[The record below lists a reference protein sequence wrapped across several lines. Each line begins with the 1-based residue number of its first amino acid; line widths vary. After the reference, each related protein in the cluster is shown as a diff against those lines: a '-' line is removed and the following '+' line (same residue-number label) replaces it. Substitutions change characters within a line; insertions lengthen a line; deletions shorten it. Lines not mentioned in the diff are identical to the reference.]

1 MNKGL
6 LFLFATFFLSVN
18 VLAQDKSFKE
28 LYAESFSYLEVENY
42 SKALPILL
50 EMFEM
55 DKKNANT
62 AFTIGNCY
70 MNTQNEKPRAIPYF
84 EAAKEKLTVEY
95 RVGEF
100 KEKNSPL
107 EVIRFLGQAYHV
119 NYEFEKALEEYKTY
133 RSILNK
139 KNSEY
144 WEAVT
149 HDIRMSRNAIEF
161 VSKPVNVLIESAG
174 VLNTSYSE
182 YRPKVNAEETFLYFT
197 TRRKGESDLV
207 DDEGKYFEDIYYS
220 VKSKGEWTEPVR
232 MSDSINTDSHDACLY
247 ISPDGQMMYVYQFE
261 GGADAGGSIYES
273 RLIGRE
279 WTKPEKLMADIN
291 SRFWETDASLNTSGN
306 IIFFTS
312 DRPGGTG
319 EDNRDI
325 WMMKKLPTGAWAK
338 IQPLPTT
345 VNTPY
350 DEESPYLHPDGKTLY
365 FSSKGHN
372 SMGGYD
378 VFKTELLDDGSWSE
392 VTNLGYPV
400 NTTGDDV
407 FYFPSVDGK
416 RAYFSSFRDGG
427 KGGQDIYK
435 LTYEPGDSLDQRDS
449 PALAIYK
456 GVSKYAEGNVIKDL
470 VIRIM
475 DVNTGEKFGEYRPN
489 EETGMFL
496 FVLEA
501 GKTYE
506 INYETNSNIVTEVIR
521 VDENGVVTIIKE
533 VTEVD
538 GVLVVRDLSV
548 DAILDL
554 AVTNVTN
561 TDVTNTDVTNTDV
574 TNTDATNTDAT
585 NTDATNTDATNTD
598 VTNTDATNTDATNTD
613 VTNTDATNTDATN
626 IDATNTDATNIDAT
640 NIDVTNTDAT
650 NIDATNTDATNI
662 DATNIDATNTDATN
676 TDVTNTDVTNI
687 DATNT
692 DVTNTDA
699 SVLTQTE
706 VNNTLNTGD
715 VLAINSVMFVYDQ
728 VKLIEESQPELNKIV
743 SYMNE
748 YKDAKLVINGHTD
761 SRGEAA
767 YNYWLSSARANK
779 IRNYLR
785 KAGIN
790 YSRMETHGYGESKPI
805 ADNQNSDGADNPS
818 GRQKNRR
825 VEFIVNK

>member
-6 LFLFATFFLSVN
+6 LFFATFFLSVN

-42 SKALPILL
+42 RKALPVLL

-95 RVGEF
+95 IVGDF
-100 KEKNSPL
+100 KEKGAPL

-149 HDIRMSRNAIEF
+149 HDIRMSRNATDFI
-161 VSKPVNVLIESAG
+161 SKPVNVLIESAG
-174 VLNTSYSE
+174 ILNTNYSE

-197 TRRKGESDLV
+197 TRRKGGSELL
-207 DDEGKYFEDIYYS
+207 DDEGRYFEDIYYS
-220 VKSKGEWTEPVR
+220 VKENGEWTEPVR
-232 MSDSINTDSHDACLY
+232 MSDSVNTDSHDACLY
-247 ISPDGQMMYVYQFE
+247 VSPDGQMMYVYQFE

-273 RLIGRE
+273 KLIGSE
-279 WTKPEKLMADIN
+279 WTKPEKLIADIN
-291 SRFWETDASLNTSGN
+291 SRYWETDASLNTSGN

-345 VNTPY
+345 INTPY

-427 KGGQDIYK
+427 KGEQDIYI
-435 LTYEPGDSLDQRDS
+435 LTYEKADSRGLS
-449 PALAIYK
+449 IYK
-456 GVSKYAEGNVIKDL
+456 GVSKDEEGNVIKDL
-470 VIRIM
+470 VIKIV
-475 DVNTGEKFGEYRPN
+475 DVNTGEKLGEYRPN
-489 EETGMFL
+489 KETGKFL

-501 GKTYE
+501 GKAHEIKYE
-506 INYETNSNIVTEVIR
+506 ANNNIVTEV
-521 VDENGVVTIIKE
+521 VHGEEDGVIIVVKE
-533 VTEVD
+533 VTEED
-538 GVLVVRDLSV
+538 GVLVIRNFGKDTIPDVAIVV
-548 DAILDL
+548 DT
-554 AVTNVTN
+554 VM
-561 TDVTNTDVTNTDV
+561 
-574 TNTDATNTDAT
+574 
-585 NTDATNTDATNTD
+585 
-598 VTNTDATNTDATNTD
+598 
-613 VTNTDATNTDATN
+613 
-626 IDATNTDATNIDAT
+626 
-640 NIDVTNTDAT
+640 
-650 NIDATNTDATNI
+650 
-662 DATNIDATNTDATN
+662 
-676 TDVTNTDVTNI
+676 
-687 DATNT
+687 
-692 DVTNTDA
+692 
-699 SVLTQTE
+699 TQTE
-706 VNNTLNTGD
+706 VNTTLNSGD
-715 VLAINSVMFVYDQ
+715 MLAINSIMFVYGQ
-728 VKLIEESQPELNKIV
+728 VKLLEESQPELDKIV
-743 SYMNE
+743 NYMKE

-761 SRGEAA
+761 SKGKAA
-767 YNYWLSSARANK
+767 YNRRLSAARAHK
-779 IRNYLR
+779 IRSYLR
-785 KAGIN
+785 NEGIKN
-790 YSRMETHGYGESKPI
+790 SRMETHGYGESEPI
-805 ADNQNSDGADNPS
+805 ADNQNADGSDNPS

-825 VEFIVNK
+825 VEFTVKK

>member
-6 LFLFATFFLSVN
+6 LFVFATFFLCVN
-18 VLAQDKSFKE
+18 ILAQDKSFKE

-50 EMFEM
+50 EMYEM

-119 NYEFEKALEEYKTY
+119 NYEFDKALEEFKTY
-133 RSILNK
+133 RDILNK
-139 KNSEY
+139 NNTEY

-149 HDIRMSRNAIEF
+149 HDIRMSRTAIEF
-161 VSKPVNVLIESAG
+161 MKKPVNVSLESAE
-174 VLNTSYSE
+174 VLNTKYSE

-207 DDEGKYFEDIYYS
+207 DDEGKYFEDIYFS
-220 VKSKGEWTEPVR
+220 VKENGEWTEPVR

-247 ISPDGQMMYVYQFE
+247 VSPDGQMMYVYQFE

-279 WTKPEKLMADIN
+279 WTKPEKLIADIN
-291 SRFWETDASLNTSGN
+291 SKYWETDASLNTSGN

-312 DRPGGTG
+312 DRPGGAG

-325 WMMKKLPTGAWAK
+325 WMMKKLPTGAWAR
-338 IQPLPTT
+338 IQPLPPS
-345 VNTPY
+345 VNTIY

-378 VFKTELLDDGSWSE
+378 VFKTELLEDGSWSE

-427 KGGQDIYK
+427 KGEQDIYI
-435 LTYEPGDSLDQRDS
+435 LTYEPGTPVQGNA

-456 GVSKYAEGNVIKDL
+456 GVSKYEDGSVIKDL
-470 VIRIM
+470 LIRIV
-475 DVNTGEKFGEYRPN
+475 DVNTGEKFGEYRSN
-489 EETGMFL
+489 VESGKFL

-506 INYETNSNIVTEVIR
+506 INYESNDNIVTEVIR
-521 VDENGVVTIIKE
+521 VDENGVATKIKE
-533 VTEVD
+533 VTEID
-538 GVLVVRDLSV
+538 GVLVVRDLAE

-554 AVTNVTN
+554 ANTDVTETDATN
-561 TDVTNTDVTNTDV
+561 TDITETDVTNTDVTETDV
-574 TNTDATNTDAT
+574 TNTDVTETDVTNTDVTETDVT
-585 NTDATNTDATNTD
+585 NTDVTETDATNTD
-598 VTNTDATNTDATNTD
+598 VTETDA
-613 VTNTDATNTDATN
+613 
-626 IDATNTDATNIDAT
+626 
-640 NIDVTNTDAT
+640 
-650 NIDATNTDATNI
+650 
-662 DATNIDATNTDATN
+662 
-676 TDVTNTDVTNI
+676 
-687 DATNT
+687 
-692 DVTNTDA
+692 
-699 SVLTQTE
+699 VLTQTE

-715 VLAINSVMFVYDQ
+715 VLSINSVMFVYDQ

-743 SYMNE
+743 RYMNE
-748 YKDAKLVINGHTD
+748 YKDAKLLINGHTD
-761 SRGEAA
+761 SRGEAS

-785 KAGIN
+785 KAGVS

-805 ADNQNSDGADNPS
+805 ADNQNSDGSDNPS

-825 VEFIVNK
+825 VEFIVKK

>member
-1 MNKGL
+1 MNKL
-6 LFLFATFFLSVN
+6 VLFLLATFSLFVN
-18 VLAQDKSFKE
+18 VVAQNKSFKE
-28 LYAESFSYLEVENY
+28 LYAESFSYLELGNY
-42 SKALPILL
+42 REALPILL
-50 EMFEM
+50 EMYEM

-84 EAAKEKLTVEY
+84 EAAKERLTVEY
-95 RVGEF
+95 IVGDF
-100 KEKNSPL
+100 KEKDAPV

-119 NYEFEKALEEYKTY
+119 NYEFDKALEEYKTY
-133 RSILNK
+133 RDILNK
-139 KNSEY
+139 NNTEY
-144 WEAVT
+144 WDAIT
-149 HDIRMSRNAIEF
+149 HEIRMSRNAKDFI
-161 VSKPVNVLIESAG
+161 SKPVNVLIESADI
-174 VLNTSYSE
+174 LNTEYSE

-197 TRRKGESDLV
+197 SRRKGESDLL
-207 DDEGKYFEDIYYS
+207 DESGKYFEDIYYS
-220 VKSKGEWTEPVR
+220 VKQKGEWTKPVR

-247 ISPDGQMMYVYQFE
+247 LSPDGQMMYVYQFE

-279 WTKPEKLMADIN
+279 WTKPEKLIADIN
-291 SRFWETDASLNTSGN
+291 SRYWETDASLNTSGN
-306 IIFFTS
+306 TIFFTS
-312 DRPGGTG
+312 DRPGGNG

-338 IQPLPTT
+338 IQPLPASI
-345 VNTPY
+345 NTPF

-378 VFKTELLDDGSWSE
+378 VFSTELLEDGTWCE

-416 RAYFSSFRDGG
+416 RAYFSSYRE
-427 KGGQDIYK
+427 GGQGEQDMYM
-435 LTYEPGDSLDQRDS
+435 LTYDPGAPVQGNA

-456 GVSKYAEGNVIKDL
+456 GVSKYQDGSVIKDL
-470 VIRIM
+470 LIRIV
-475 DVNTGEKFGEYRPN
+475 DVNTGETHGEYRSN
-489 EETGMFL
+489 EETGRFL

-506 INYETNSNIVTEVIR
+506 INYESNDDVVIEVIR
-521 VDENGVVTIIKE
+521 VDENGVVTKIKE
-533 VTEVD
+533 VTEID
-538 GVLVVRDLSV
+538 GVLVVRDV
-548 DAILDL
+548 TEEDILDL
-554 AVTNVTN
+554 SAL
-561 TDVTNTDVTNTDV
+561 DVTESNVAETNSTTVDVAESN
-574 TNTDATNTDAT
+574 
-585 NTDATNTDATNTD
+585 ATNTD
-598 VTNTDATNTDATNTD
+598 VTETNSTTADIAETNATTTDAPAE
-613 VTNTDATNTDATN
+613 
-626 IDATNTDATNIDAT
+626 
-640 NIDVTNTDAT
+640 
-650 NIDATNTDATNI
+650 
-662 DATNIDATNTDATN
+662 
-676 TDVTNTDVTNI
+676 
-687 DATNT
+687 
-692 DVTNTDA
+692 
-699 SVLTQTE
+699 SHEVLTQTE
-706 VNNTLNTGD
+706 VNNTLNTGGS
-715 VLAINSVMFVYDQ
+715 LAINSVMFVYDQ
-728 VKLIEESQPELNKIV
+728 VKLVQESQSELNKIV

-761 SRGEAA
+761 SRGEAS

-785 KAGIN
+785 KAGVS

-805 ADNQNSDGADNPS
+805 ADNQNSDGSDNPS

>member
-1 MNKGL
+1 
-6 LFLFATFFLSVN
+6 
-18 VLAQDKSFKE
+18 
-28 LYAESFSYLEVENY
+28 
-42 SKALPILL
+42 
-50 EMFEM
+50 
-55 DKKNANT
+55 
-62 AFTIGNCY
+62 
-70 MNTQNEKPRAIPYF
+70 
-84 EAAKEKLTVEY
+84 
-95 RVGEF
+95 
-100 KEKNSPL
+100 
-107 EVIRFLGQAYHV
+107 
-119 NYEFEKALEEYKTY
+119 
-133 RSILNK
+133 
-139 KNSEY
+139 
-144 WEAVT
+144 
-149 HDIRMSRNAIEF
+149 
-161 VSKPVNVLIESAG
+161 
-174 VLNTSYSE
+174 
-182 YRPKVNAEETFLYFT
+182 
-197 TRRKGESDLV
+197 
-207 DDEGKYFEDIYYS
+207 
-220 VKSKGEWTEPVR
+220 
-232 MSDSINTDSHDACLY
+232 
-247 ISPDGQMMYVYQFE
+247 
-261 GGADAGGSIYES
+261 
-273 RLIGRE
+273 
-279 WTKPEKLMADIN
+279 
-291 SRFWETDASLNTSGN
+291 
-306 IIFFTS
+306 
-312 DRPGGTG
+312 
-319 EDNRDI
+319 
-325 WMMKKLPTGAWAK
+325 
-338 IQPLPTT
+338 
-345 VNTPY
+345 
-350 DEESPYLHPDGKTLY
+350 
-365 FSSKGHN
+365 
-372 SMGGYD
+372 

-416 RAYFSSFRDGG
+416 RAYFSSYREGG

-470 VIRIM
+470 VIRII
-475 DVNTGEKFGEYRPN
+475 DLNTGEKFGEYRPN

-554 AVTNVTN
+554 AVT
-561 TDVTNTDVTNTDV
+561 
-574 TNTDATNTDAT
+574 DATNTDAT

-598 VTNTDATNTDATNTD
+598 VTNTDVTNTD
-613 VTNTDATNTDATN
+613 VTKTD
-626 IDATNTDATNIDAT
+626 
-640 NIDVTNTDAT
+640 V
-650 NIDATNTDATNI
+650 
-662 DATNIDATNTDATN
+662 TN
-676 TDVTNTDVTNI
+676 TDVTNTDVTNT

>member
-18 VLAQDKSFKE
+18 FLAQGKSFKE
-28 LYAESFSYLEVENY
+28 LYAESFSYLEVGNY
-42 SKALPILL
+42 RKALPILL

-95 RVGEF
+95 RTGDF
-100 KEKNSPL
+100 KEKDSPL

-139 KNSEY
+139 KNTEY

-161 VSKPVNVLIESAG
+161 LSKPVNVFIESAE
-174 VLNTSYSE
+174 VLNTNYSE

-220 VKSKGEWTEPVR
+220 VKEKDEWTEPVR

-247 ISPDGQMMYVYQFE
+247 ISPDGQKMYVYQFD
-261 GGADAGGSIYES
+261 GGADDGGSIYES
-273 RLIGRE
+273 RLVGRE
-279 WTKPEKLMADIN
+279 WTKPEKLIADIN
-291 SRFWETDASLNTSGN
+291 SEYWETDASLNTSGN

-325 WMMKKLPTGAWAK
+325 WMMKKLPTGDWAK
-338 IQPLPTT
+338 IQPLPPS
-345 VNTPY
+345 VNTIY

-378 VFKTELLDDGSWSE
+378 VFSTELLEDGSWSQAI
-392 VTNLGYPV
+392 NLGYPI

-416 RAYFSSFRDGG
+416 RAYFSSFRDEG
-427 KGGQDIYK
+427 KGEQDIYI
-435 LTYEPGDSLDQRDS
+435 LTYEPGESQGQAYS

-456 GVSKYAEGNVIKDL
+456 GISKYEEGNVIKDL
-470 VIRIM
+470 IIKIV

-489 EETGMFL
+489 QETGKFL

-506 INYETNSNIVTEVIR
+506 INYETNRNIVTEVIR
-521 VDENGVVTIIKE
+521 VDENGVVTVIKE

-538 GVLVVRDLSV
+538 GVLVVRDVSE

-554 AVTNVTN
+554 AVTVP
-561 TDVTNTDVTNTDV
+561 DVVVPDVVVSDV
-574 TNTDATNTDAT
+574 VVS
-585 NTDATNTDATNTD
+585 D
-598 VTNTDATNTDATNTD
+598 VVVSD
-613 VTNTDATNTDATN
+613 VVVSDET
-626 IDATNTDATNIDAT
+626 
-640 NIDVTNTDAT
+640 
-650 NIDATNTDATNI
+650 
-662 DATNIDATNTDATN
+662 
-676 TDVTNTDVTNI
+676 
-687 DATNT
+687 
-692 DVTNTDA
+692 
-699 SVLTQTE
+699 VLTQTE
-706 VNNTLNTGD
+706 VNTTLNTGNM
-715 VLAINSVMFVYDQ
+715 LSINSVMFVYDQ
-728 VKLIEESQPELNKIV
+728 VKLIEESQPELDKIV
-743 SYMNE
+743 NYMNE

-761 SRGEAA
+761 SRGKDA
-767 YNYWLSSARANK
+767 YNNWLSKARANK
-779 IRNYLR
+779 MRDYLR
-785 KAGIN
+785 KEGVK

-805 ADNQNSDGADNPS
+805 ADNQNSDGSDNPS

-825 VEFIVNK
+825 VEFTVKK

>member
-1 MNKGL
+1 MNKAL
-6 LFLFATFFLSVN
+6 LFLFTAFFLSAN

-50 EMFEM
+50 EMYEK

-62 AFTIGNCY
+62 AFAIGNCY

-95 RVGEF
+95 IVGDV
-100 KEKNSPL
+100 KEKSAPL

-139 KNSEY
+139 KNTEY

-149 HDIRMSRNAIEF
+149 HDIRMSRNAVEF
-161 VSKPVNVLIESAG
+161 ISKPVNVFIESANI
-174 VLNTSYSE
+174 LNTGYSE

-197 TRRKGESDLV
+197 TRRKGVSELL
-207 DDEGKYFEDIYYS
+207 DDEGKYFEDVYFS
-220 VKSKGEWTEPVR
+220 VKENGEWTEPVR

-261 GGADAGGSIYES
+261 EGADAGGSIYES
-273 RLIGRE
+273 KLIGSE
-279 WTKPEKLMADIN
+279 WTKPEKLIADIN
-291 SRFWETDASLNTSGN
+291 SRYWETDASLNTSGN

-312 DRPGGTG
+312 DRPGGAG

-325 WMMKKLPTGAWAK
+325 WMMKKLPTGAWAR
-338 IQPLPTT
+338 IQPLPSS
-345 VNTPY
+345 VNTIY

-378 VFKTELLDDGSWSE
+378 VFKTELLEDGSWSE

-427 KGGQDIYK
+427 KGEQDIYI
-435 LTYEPGDSLDQRDS
+435 LTYDPGSPVQEIA

-456 GVSKYAEGNVIKDL
+456 GVSKYEDGSVIKDL
-470 VIRIM
+470 LIRIV
-475 DVNTGEKFGEYRPN
+475 DVNSGETFGEYRSN
-489 EETGMFL
+489 EETGKFL

-506 INYETNSNIVTEVIR
+506 INYESNDNVVIEVIR
-521 VDENGVVTIIKE
+521 VDENGVSTIIKE
-533 VTEVD
+533 VTEID
-538 GVLVVRDLSV
+538 GVLVVRDIV
-548 DAILDL
+548 EDTFLDL
-554 AVTNVTN
+554 TNTDVTVTDVIDTDVEGADATNTNVTGTDLAN
-561 TDVTNTDVTNTDV
+561 TDVEGTDVTNTNVTGTDLTNTDVEGADATNTDVTGTDVTNTDVTE
-574 TNTDATNTDAT
+574 TDA
-585 NTDATNTDATNTD
+585 
-598 VTNTDATNTDATNTD
+598 
-613 VTNTDATNTDATN
+613 
-626 IDATNTDATNIDAT
+626 
-640 NIDVTNTDAT
+640 
-650 NIDATNTDATNI
+650 
-662 DATNIDATNTDATN
+662 
-676 TDVTNTDVTNI
+676 
-687 DATNT
+687 
-692 DVTNTDA
+692 
-699 SVLTQTE
+699 VLTQTE
-706 VNNTLNTGD
+706 VNNALNTGD
-715 VLAINSVMFVYDQ
+715 VLSINSVMFVYDQ
-728 VKLIEESQPELNKIV
+728 VKLIEASQPELNKIV

-761 SRGEAA
+761 SRGESS

-785 KAGIN
+785 KAGIS
-790 YSRMETHGYGESKPI
+790 YSRMKTHGYGESKPI
-805 ADNQNSDGADNPS
+805 ADNQNSDGSDNPS

-825 VEFIVNK
+825 VEFIVKK

>member
-1 MNKGL
+1 MKKVI
-6 LFLFATFFLSVN
+6 LFLWATFFLLVN
-18 VLAQDKSFKE
+18 VVAQDKSFKE
-28 LYAESFSYLEVENY
+28 LYAESFSYLELENY
-42 SKALPILL
+42 REALPILL
-50 EMFEM
+50 EMYEM

-95 RVGEF
+95 SVGDF
-100 KEKNSPL
+100 KEKDAPV

-119 NYEFEKALEEYKTY
+119 NYEFDKALEEYKTY
-133 RSILNK
+133 RDILNK
-139 KNSEY
+139 NNTEY

-149 HDIRMSRNAIEF
+149 HEIRMSRNAIDF
-161 VSKPVNVLIESAG
+161 ISKPVNVLIESADI
-174 VLNTSYSE
+174 LNTEYSE

-197 TRRKGESDLV
+197 SRRKGESDLL

-220 VKSKGEWTEPVR
+220 VKHKGEWTNPVR

-247 ISPDGQMMYVYQFE
+247 LSPDGQMMYVYQFE

-273 RLIGRE
+273 RLVGKE
-279 WTKPEKLMADIN
+279 WTKPEKLIADIN
-291 SRFWETDASLNTSGN
+291 SKYWETDASLNTSGN

-312 DRPGGTG
+312 DRPGGNG

-338 IQPLPTT
+338 IQPLPASI
-345 VNTPY
+345 NTPY

-378 VFKTELLDDGSWSE
+378 VFSTELLEDGTWSE

-416 RAYFSSFRDGG
+416 RAYFSSYREGG
-427 KGGQDIYK
+427 KGEQDMYM
-435 LTYEPGDSLDQRDS
+435 LTYNPGSPVQNNA

-456 GVSKYAEGNVIKDL
+456 GVSKYLDGSVIKDL
-470 VIRIM
+470 LIRIV
-475 DVNTGEKFGEYRPN
+475 DVNTGEKFGEYRSN
-489 EETGMFL
+489 VETGKFL

-506 INYETNSNIVTEVIR
+506 INYESNDNVVIEVIR
-521 VDENGVVTIIKE
+521 VDENGVVTKIKE
-533 VTEVD
+533 VTEID
-538 GVLVVRDLSV
+538 GVLVVRDV
-548 DAILDL
+548 AEDALLDL
-554 AVTNVTN
+554 AA
-561 TDVTNTDVTNTDV
+561 
-574 TNTDATNTDAT
+574 TDATIETNSTTTDAAVETNSTTTVATIETNSTTTDDAVETNSTTTDAAIETNSTTTDAAIETNLTTADISSESNTDDTAE
-585 NTDATNTDATNTD
+585 
-598 VTNTDATNTDATNTD
+598 
-613 VTNTDATNTDATN
+613 
-626 IDATNTDATNIDAT
+626 
-640 NIDVTNTDAT
+640 
-650 NIDATNTDATNI
+650 
-662 DATNIDATNTDATN
+662 
-676 TDVTNTDVTNI
+676 
-687 DATNT
+687 
-692 DVTNTDA
+692 
-699 SVLTQTE
+699 SHEGLTQTE
-706 VNNTLNTGD
+706 VNNTLNTGEA
-715 VLAINSVMFVYDQ
+715 LAINSVMFVYDQ
-728 VKLIEESQPELNKIV
+728 VKLIQESQSELNKIV

-761 SRGEAA
+761 SRGEAS

-785 KAGIN
+785 KAGIS

-805 ADNQNSDGADNPS
+805 ADNQNSDGSDNPS